1 MGTRRISSLRNR
13 IRTHGTRHLNENQ
26 ERHELYMRLTILE
39 IERNR
44 RESEK
49 RSLIDRLSAIDQR
62 LESVQAEQTLVEQL
76 LEKLSPEKPGTIP
89 ARSGEVFRY

>member
-1 MGTRRISSLRNR
+1 
-13 IRTHGTRHLNENQ
+13 
-26 ERHELYMRLTILE
+26 MRLTILE

-62 LESVQAEQTLVEQL
+62 LESVQAEQILVEQL
-76 LEKLSPEKPGTIP
+76 LEKLSPAKPGTTS
-89 ARSGEVFRY
+89 ARTGDVFRY